1 MREQEEI
8 FYAALRAK
16 HNKAA
21 ILTEVTMPDLHAE
34 RLSRAARALSNP
46 RMKRIYDK
54 SGLDYDAEVPD
65 GYNWQDAKLTRRID
79 FLMFEGQAI
88 TAIEMKVSKADFR
101 RDTEDK
107 RRAWKSVVNRFV
119 YLTPKGLLTPEE
131 IPEGCGLW
139 EYDNGVITVV
149 KKCRSNPNPEPF
161 PPTMMKYFAWRA
173 FAAESTRVKSRRRT
187 RHTPRRR

>member
-34 RLSRAARALSNP
+34 RLSRAARVLSNP

-65 GYNWQDAKLTRRID
+65 GYNWRDAKLTRRID

-119 YLTPKGLLTPEE
+119 YLTPKGLLTPDE

-173 FAAESTRVKSRRRT
+173 FAAESTRVQSRRRT
-187 RHTPRRR
+187 RRTPRRR